1 MLHVS
6 SYGTVSIK
14 KNTLEILHNNTYLST
29 FILRKP
35 SLKLVLMKLNIKEFK
50 KLSTLEL
57 CRFRDLKKLRYE
69 NVFLYF

>member
-1 MLHVS
+1 
-6 SYGTVSIK
+6 
-14 KNTLEILHNNTYLST
+14 
-29 FILRKP
+29 
-35 SLKLVLMKLNIKEFK
+35 MKLNIKEFK